1 MKEIFA
7 SEELLRELAAK
18 YPTPFYLYDE
28 ADIRRTARAVKAAFA
43 WEPGYRQFFAV
54 KATPNPEILKI
65 LREEGIFVEC
75 SSAPEIEL
83 AKMAGF
89 GRGEILFA
97 PNFPPEADVLAAA
110 EAGCLVN
117 LDGLELIEYFHERG
131 ALSPTVGLR
140 YNPGGEFYIGEKKI
154 SNPGSTKF
162 GLTRPQ
168 LTEAAKRLKDLG
180 IQGFGIQGYMGGNIQ
195 EQEYYGV
202 LSRMLMTA
210 ALEVSRES
218 GLKLSYV
225 NLSGGIGVA
234 YRPEEKTPDIAAI
247 GQSVRKNYEDIL
259 VPEGMGD
266 AAVFTE
272 LGRFMT
278 APHGILISRVIHM
291 KHGHKDFVGLD
302 ASAHNLM
309 RPMMYGAYHHISIL
323 GKDKEAKDHV
333 YDVVGSVC
341 EGIDRFAQ
349 DRPLPQVQVGDLAVI
364 HDCGAHGHSM
374 GYNYGGKLRSP
385 ELLLRADGE
394 VDIIRRGETLE
405 DYLGTLRNIR
415 P

>member
-1 MKEIFA
+1 MKKIFA
-7 SEELLRELAAK
+7 PDQVILDLAEK

-28 ADIRRTARAVKAAFA
+28 VGIRQTARAVKAAFG
-43 WEPGYRQFFAV
+43 WNPGYRQFFAV
-54 KATPNPEILKI
+54 KATPNPAILKI
-65 LREEGIFVEC
+65 LKEEGIFAEC

-83 AKMAGF
+83 AKMAGYQ
-89 GRGEILFA
+89 GEEILFA

-110 EAGCLVN
+110 EAGCRVN
-117 LDGLELIEYFHERG
+117 LDGLELVEYFHQRE
-131 ALSPTVGLR
+131 ALKGSVGLR
-140 YNPGGEFYIGEKKI
+140 YNPGGEFFIDGKKI

-168 LTEAAKRLKDLG
+168 LTEAARALKSLD
-180 IQGFGIQGYMGGNIQ
+180 IHSFGIQGYMGGNIQ
-195 EQEYYGV
+195 EQEYYDV

-210 ALEVSRES
+210 AVEVSRES

-225 NLSGGIGVA
+225 NLSGGIGVG
-234 YRPEEKTPDIAAI
+234 YRPEEKTPDISAV
-247 GQSVRKNYEDIL
+247 GQAVKRNFEDIL
-259 VPEGMGD
+259 VPAGMGD
-266 AAVFTE
+266 AAIFTE

-291 KHGHKDFVGLD
+291 KQGHKAFVGLD

-309 RPMMYGAYHHISIL
+309 RPMMYGAYHHISIV
-323 GKDKEAKDHV
+323 GKEHEPHDHI

-349 DRPLPQVQVGDLAVI
+349 DRPLPLVQVGDLAVM

-374 GYNYGGKLRSP
+374 GYNYGGKLRSA
-385 ELLLRADGE
+385 ELMLREDGE
-394 VDIIRRGETLE
+394 VDIIRRAETLE
-405 DYLGTLRNIR
+405 DYLATVK
-415 P
+415 